1 CNVLNKDIQE
11 EKSITISQKEY
22 DDLVAENAYI
32 KQQLADLKRL
42 IFGRKSE
49 KISPIPGLPTL
60 FDSDYQEEVPEETKE
75 ITYTKA
81 IKKKKEKPVRK
92 GLPSHLPRIEEIIEP
107 EGITDAHKR
116 IGEEITEILEY
127 TPARMYVRRIIRPKY
142 IDPQTEIISI
152 GLLPSMPIPKGIAG
166 PTLLAHIM
174 VSKFIDHLP
183 LYRQLKIFKRIK
195 VDISSST
202 IGGWFAKIG
211 ELITP
216 LYKELEQCVLYNTDY
231 LQVDE
236 SPIKVQDK
244 DKKGS
249 LHQGYMWVVRE
260 PVSGLVLFK
269 YNKGRSKSVPE
280 LLFKNFTG
288 TLQTDGYQVYKSFKT
303 KGEITLLG
311 CMAHARRYFEKAR
324 DNDYPRAKHA
334 LGLIQQLY
342 LIERKAKEKTI
353 DTETKYRYRQ
363 LYAVPILN
371 TLKKWLKDNQM
382 KVMPKSSIAKAI
394 NYALSIFDNLERYTE
409 DGRYEIDNNMIEN
422 SIRPLALGRKN
433 YLFAGNHVAA
443 QSYAM
448 MYSFFATCKINN
460 VNPQEW
466 LSDVLD
472 RIQDHSINKLNELLP
487 HNWKNIMSHST
498 VL

>member
-1 CNVLNKDIQE
+1 MLNKDIQE